1 MFFQGLSGQTGPI
14 GIFAGVYDATTI
26 YYLNS
31 AGASIVSDAGEFWRT
46 INAAKNGTNTWGTPM
61 NGSADW
67 QSIGT
72 FFSAYT
78 GNSYQGGGTVFFPYT
93 VTPASP
99 NAVVAIGIS
108 GGVSL
113 RLVILSVI
121 GRNEGDRVVLSFT
134 LPATAGITINVRNA
148 SAVGTQLLPSSVF
161 PSNTLTTDGVT
172 LGWAVE
178 FYFDGTAWNYLRSNL
193 PA

>member
-31 AGASIVSDAGEFWRT
+31 AGASIVSYAGEFWRT

-67 QSIGT
+67 QSIGA

-78 GNSYQGGGTVFFPYT
+78 GNSYQAASNASGNTT
-93 VTPASP
+93 ITPASP
-99 NAVVAIGIS
+99 NEVDAIAVT

-113 RLVILSVI
+113 RLFILSTV
-121 GRNEGDRVVLSFT
+121 GRNEGDRAVLSFT

-148 SAVGTQLLPSSVF
+148 SAVGTQLLPTSRF
-161 PSNTLTTDGVT
+161 TSNTLTTDGVT
-172 LGWAVE
+172 LLLSLS
-178 FYFDGTAWNYLRSNL
+178 FYFAGGAWNYLPPSL
-193 PA
+193 